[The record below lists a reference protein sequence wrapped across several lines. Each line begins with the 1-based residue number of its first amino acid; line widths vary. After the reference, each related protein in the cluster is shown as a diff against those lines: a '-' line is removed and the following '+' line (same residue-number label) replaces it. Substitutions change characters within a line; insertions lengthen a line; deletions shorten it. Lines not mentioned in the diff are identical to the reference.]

1 MEDTMTTPR
10 IRSLVSGL
18 AYALTI
24 AGCAS
29 APARLASDAAS
40 PSTASPLTV
49 RFDNDARDYVHV
61 YLIGLKRE
69 WLLGRV
75 EPGAHATLRIPDA
88 AVAED
93 AGTLQ
98 LAVLTG
104 ARVTYHAAG
113 DARATMTL
121 AQPAG
126 AFLVQR
132 WSFSTGSAKGQLT
145 ALPIARAQR

>member
-1 MEDTMTTPR
+1 MTTPR

-18 AYALTI
+18 TYALTI

-40 PSTASPLTV
+40 PSEASPLTV

-61 YLIGLKRE
+61 YLVSVKRE

-75 EPGAHATLRIPDA
+75 EPGAKVTLRIPDA
-88 AVAED
+88 ALAED

-104 ARVTYHAAG
+104 QRAMHGVAG
-113 DARATMTL
+113 NPRAVVTL

-132 WSFSTGSAKGQLT
+132 WWFSTMVATGQLT
-145 ALPIARAQR
+145 ALPIGRAQR